1 MNQIYELLKE
11 RKYEEALPLIEKA
24 LEEDPNNAKLWGY
37 KGVALRNT
45 GKPHLAC
52 PCYEKALEINPED
65 PDMWLNRGMSIRFMN
80 RKDSHLQAVESY
92 QNAVKYDPT
101 CVDAL
106 NNLGNVTSRIAF
118 TTVDREEAAKWYKMS
133 EEAYGK
139 AVSLQPDRAELH
151 CNMAVLYHKEGRL
164 NDALAEAAAAI
175 AIDPDYQ
182 DGWYTKGCI
191 LSDLHDDLGA
201 IEAYNEVVK
210 RSPKTVTA
218 LKTFINLGVSL
229 FLTGNTEKAIVVL
242 KDASVHTPEGFNPM
256 LPLMHANAYYN
267 LALIYKRTGREKES
281 KEAFKK
287 SLECTAKGEL
297 FYDIRKE
304 ATSPYAAVFEHFSE

>member
-1 MNQIYELLKE
+1 MSVYELLKE

-24 LEEDPNNAKLWGY
+24 LEENPNDAKMWGY

-45 GKPHLAC
+45 GRPELAC

-80 RKDSHLQAVESY
+80 RKNSHLQAIESY
-92 QNAVKYDPT
+92 QNAIKYDPN
-101 CVDAL
+101 CLDAYC
-106 NNLGNVTSRIAF
+106 NLGNVTSRIAF
-118 TTVDREEAAKWYKMS
+118 TTVDKEEAAKFYQMS

-139 AVSLQPDRAELH
+139 AVSMKPDSAELH
-151 CNMAVLYHKEGRL
+151 CNLAVLYHKEGRL

-182 DGWYTKGCI
+182 DGYFTKGCI
-191 LSDLHDDLGA
+191 LSDMHDDAAA
-201 IEAYNEVVK
+201 IDAFNEVVK
-210 RSPKTVTA
+210 RSPRTITA
-218 LKTFINLGVSL
+218 LKTFINMGVSL
-229 FLTGNTEKAIVVL
+229 FLTGNTEKAIIVL
-242 KDASVHTPEGFNPM
+242 TDASQLVPQGFNPM
-256 LPLMHANAYYN
+256 LPLMHANAFYN

-287 SLECTAKGEL
+287 YQECEAKGEL